1 MGLGAEGYVTQL
13 EKEES
18 WVVKGVVSEDP
29 EAHQELEEQWEREP
43 NHRGSRGL

>member
-29 EAHQELEEQWEREP
+29 EAHQELEDKRARQP
-43 NHRGSRGL
+43 DHRGP